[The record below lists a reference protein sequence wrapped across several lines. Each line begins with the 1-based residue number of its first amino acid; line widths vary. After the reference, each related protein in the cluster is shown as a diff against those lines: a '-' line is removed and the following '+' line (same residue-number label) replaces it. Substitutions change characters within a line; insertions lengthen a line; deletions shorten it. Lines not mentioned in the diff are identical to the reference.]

1 MLQLPT
7 VKQSQLPTY
16 PDFCMTLT
24 WTINGAI
31 SVMDHQQPPRLNGEE
46 EKLDSKWIKGTLQG
60 SKHRQGEK
68 MPPIATLTRSIWSA
82 ATVDVF

>member
-1 MLQLPT
+1 MLQLPK

-46 EKLDSKWIKGTLQG
+46 EKLDSKW
-60 SKHRQGEK
+60 EK
-68 MPPIATLTRSIWSA
+68 VLFKEANIVKKKKCRLSRR
-82 ATVDVF
+82 